1 MDRAQIQR
9 GADMN
14 NEMHETMIKLYE
26 ALSDIK
32 HFVFSTV
39 SISAPEATALL
50 LASELARITPGI
62 NFSFWLESSGKVMQV
77 TSNGNPVSPDENQRC
92 IKVNSSAVLQQIIV
106 EQNVVWSLDHD
117 EKEAIFPEF
126 IAPTLFPI
134 KWNPTARGFIIVD
147 ELAEAER
154 ELFQFV
160 SQFASVILNI
170 AFLHKEVETQKAEL
184 SELTEILFFQNTQL
198 SALNNVI
205 MEIVAS
211 GDSTQIGKLL
221 TDSAVTDLGAEG
233 AAVFLL
239 DSNSSELICIAASGG
254 LEELGAISLGANP
267 DENIR
272 RAMATGRIVSFKRSG
287 GACLLG
293 DFRVEGWVIF
303 PIKGSKGTIGFLIS
317 EINDKDISDTMAILT
332 NHGAIMLDNLALLD
346 ESRALSERMEK
357 MAITDHLTGLNNQ
370 RYFKDRIDSELARA
384 KRYDLQLSMLVID
397 VDRFKSI
404 NDSLGHL
411 AGDAV
416 LKEIS
421 RRIVDTVRLS
431 DVVARYGG
439 DEFVVLLTETDKTA
453 AKTVAE
459 HIRKSVSDMPVA
471 IDGETIIMSLS
482 IGVASFPS
490 PNVENCEELFKEADN
505 AMYRSKK
512 SGRNRVESAE

>member
-1 MDRAQIQR
+1 
-9 GADMN
+9 
-14 NEMHETMIKLYE
+14 MIKLYE

-39 SISAPEATALL
+39 SISAPETTALL
-50 LASELARITPGI
+50 LASELDKITHGI
-62 NFSFWLESSGKVMQV
+62 NFSFWLESNGKVTQV
-77 TSNGNPVSPDENQRC
+77 TSNGNAVTPDENQRC
-92 IKVNSSAVLQQIIV
+92 IKVNSSDVLQQIIV
-106 EQNVVWSLDHD
+106 EQNVIWSLDHV

-126 IAPTLFPI
+126 ISPTLFPI
-134 KWNPTARGFIIVD
+134 KWTPTARGFIIVD
-147 ELAEAER
+147 ELAETER

-184 SELTEILFFQNTQL
+184 SELTDILFFQNTQL

-205 MEIVAS
+205 MEIVSSA
-211 GDSTQIGKLL
+211 DSSQIGKLL
-221 TDSAVTDLGAEG
+221 TDAAVTDLGAEG
-233 AAVFLL
+233 AAVFLA
-239 DSNSSELICIAASGG
+239 DNRSGELLCVAASGG
-254 LEELGAISLGANP
+254 MEELGAISLGADP
-267 DENIR
+267 DVNVR
-272 RAMATGRIVSFKRSG
+272 RAMDTGRIVSFKMSE

-293 DFRVEGWVIF
+293 NFRIEGWVIF
-303 PIKGSKGTIGFLIS
+303 PIKGSKGPIGLLIA

-332 NHGAIMLDNLALLD
+332 NHGAIMLDNIALLD

-357 MAITDHLTGLNNQ
+357 MAVTDHLTGLHNQ
-370 RYFKDRIDSELARA
+370 RYFKDRIDNELSRAR
-384 KRYDLQLSMLVID
+384 RYDLQLSMLVID

-404 NDSLGHL
+404 NDSFGHL

-439 DEFVVLLTETDKTA
+439 DEFVVLLTETDKDS
-453 AKTVAE
+453 AKIVAE
-459 HIRKSVSDMPVA
+459 HVRESVSDLPVA
-471 IDGETIIMSLS
+471 IDGESIIVSLS

-512 SGRNRVESAE
+512 AGRNRVETAE